1 MSWTLES
8 EGMEGLPESRAA
20 WREEGREGEREN
32 IMFMACNFTH
42 TEDVCSTY
50 IMRIVVTM
58 KAGFMTEFTQR
69 SLGPEVLTL
78 RAFCRET
85 DPAFL
90 KRP

>member
-1 MSWTLES
+1 MSWTLAS

-20 WREEGREGEREN
+20 WRGGGRET
-32 IMFMACNFTH
+32 IILCSWHVFTH
-42 TEDVCSTY
+42 AEDVCSMY

-58 KAGFMTEFTQR
+58 KSGFVTEFIQR